1 MARLWLSSLQQIN
14 MKKFAIALTFLFSST
29 LLMAQSETTQALASQ
44 FTDAFS
50 LYFYKNTLRMLNQ
63 SDSPEFDEMIKN
75 IEKMRF
81 LIVDKGASKFG
92 KNEYKKLVGNYQ
104 KESFESMMT
113 GRANGRN
120 FDVYMKDKKGSP
132 LGTVV
137 LVNDSSSLYVL
148 DIIGTIDMSKA
159 SQLFQTLNQSS
170 DIGQQIKQFADRKA
184 YKSKDAQKVEEKK

>member
-1 MARLWLSSLQQIN
+1 
-14 MKKFAIALTFLFSST
+14 MKKFVFVVTFLFSSS
-29 LLMAQSETTQALASQ
+29 LLMAQSATTQALASQ

-63 SDSPEFDEMIKN
+63 NDSPEFDDMIKN

-81 LIVDKGASKFG
+81 LMIDKDAVKFG

-104 KESFESMMT
+104 TESFENMMT

-120 FDVYMKDKKGSP
+120 FDVYMKDQKGSS
-132 LGTVV
+132 LGTVI
-137 LVNDSSSLYVL
+137 LVNDSSSLYIL

-170 DIGQQIKQFADRKA
+170 DIGQKIKQFTDREEVRTEWEK
-184 YKSKDAQKVEEKK
+184 KTWEEKK

>member
-1 MARLWLSSLQQIN
+1 
-14 MKKFAIALTFLFSST
+14 MKKFIIGVITFLCSST
-29 LLMAQSETTQALASQ
+29 LLMAQSATTQALADK

-63 SDSPEFDEMIKN
+63 NDSPEFDEMIKN

-81 LIVDKGASKFG
+81 LMLDKDAVKFE

-104 KESFESMMT
+104 NEAFENMMT
-113 GRANGRN
+113 GRFNGRN

-132 LGTVV
+132 LGTVI

-159 SQLFQTLNQSS
+159 SQLFQTLNQST
-170 DIGQQIKQFADRKA
+170 DIGQQIKQFTSRKES
-184 YKSKDAQKVEEKK
+184 KSNNKGSKAEEKK

>member
-1 MARLWLSSLQQIN
+1 
-14 MKKFAIALTFLFSST
+14 MKKVVIVIVFLFSST
-29 LLMAQSETTQALASQ
+29 LLMAQSVTTQSLGTK
-44 FTDAFS
+44 FPDAFS

-63 SDSPEFDEMIKN
+63 TDSPEFDEMIKN

-81 LIVDKGASKFG
+81 LMVNKGTEKFG
-92 KNEYKKLVGNYQ
+92 KNEYKKLVSDYQ

-113 GRANGRN
+113 GRSNGRN
-120 FDVYMKDKKGSP
+120 FDVYMKDQKGSP

-148 DIIGTIDMSKA
+148 DIIGTIDMSNA

-170 DIGQQIKQFADRKA
+170 DIGQQIKQFTDRA
-184 YKSKDAQKVEEKK
+184 GNKSKGPQIKVEEKK